1 MRMHNLTQNQ
11 LICGAPPNRGRE
23 RINIK
28 IPAIHRLQGNLKRGG
43 GRISNFRHWQRVDP
57 TP

>member
-1 MRMHNLTQNQ
+1 MHNLTQNQ

-23 RINIK
+23 RMNIK

>member
-28 IPAIHRLQGNLKRGG
+28 IPAIHTRNLKRGG